1 MFFLGVEKAVAN
13 VQKLAKL
20 LIEVCDDFF
29 IFFKLFFVFQKNFDV
44 TQQREI
50 DEFLI
55 QEDGTEN
62 KSRLFD

>member
-1 MFFLGVEKAVAN
+1 LKNNLFL
-13 VQKLAKL
+13 
-20 LIEVCDDFF
+20 
-29 IFFKLFFVFQKNFDV
+29 FQKGFDA

-62 KSRLFD
+62 KSKSFYLFDYIIRFII